1 MERPTLNIKI
11 CGYRK
16 AQRYSIERSVRTA
29 LNMIQE
35 NYPEVQVI
43 IQQIS
48 ELKEILKYTQVLLY
62 PGLVVN
68 RKLVC
73 AGRFPKYQ
81 EIYEW
86 LEKAIT
92 EDQQCTKQ
100 KEKE

>member
-16 AQRYSIERSVRTA
+16 AQRYSVERSVRTA

-62 PGLVVN
+62 PGFVVN
-68 RKLVC
+68 GKLVC
-73 AGRFPKYQ
+73 AGRFPKHQ

-86 LEKAIT
+86 LEKAIA
-92 EDQQCTKQ
+92 EN
-100 KEKE
+100 